1 MYTIQLIKTVIN
13 RDTGSAEFTH
23 HASSQKPGWAQLPQ
37 GCPVSLW
44 GGPSKRR
51 EAIGHEEDRGNT
63 AVPVQNRQEGRVQEH
78 CSQEPEVGV
87 GKQGLCQFC
96 GFRAHAQRNP
106 RAQLSPTL
114 QCCLRAWDMPLQV
127 TKPGRI

>member
-1 MYTIQLIKTVIN
+1 MG
-13 RDTGSAEFTH
+13 RAE
-23 HASSQKPGWAQLPQ
+23 
-37 GCPVSLW
+37 
-44 GGPSKRR
+44 RR
-51 EAIGHEEDRGNT
+51 LLS
-63 AVPVQNRQEGRVQEH
+63 PVQNRQGRVQEH

-114 QCCLRAWDMPLQV
+114 QCCLRAWDMLTPGDKTWKNLKSEASLEDA
-127 TKPGRI
+127 KPSIPRDQDHLSCCYLRGLKL

>member
-1 MYTIQLIKTVIN
+1 MG
-13 RDTGSAEFTH
+13 RTGRTLLS
-23 HASSQKPGWAQLPQ
+23 
-37 GCPVSLW
+37 
-44 GGPSKRR
+44 
-51 EAIGHEEDRGNT
+51 
-63 AVPVQNRQEGRVQEH
+63 PVQNRQEGRVQEH

-114 QCCLRAWDMPLQV
+114 QCCLRAWDMP
-127 TKPGRI
+127 TPGNKTWKNLRLPWKTQSHLSQGAKTTHPAAT